1 MSAKSNPNPSVLA
14 TLSEDQ
20 QQQLLA
26 WLEEYPAAE
35 VLLKV
40 GAPPPDGFGLKTH
53 ITSLRRFYAQMRAA
67 QEPENI
73 DIAALLAD
81 KARHHSGSLDL
92 GTAWAI
98 KERAFQLAIA
108 PQLDAEHFKTVA
120 RWVLRL
126 ENQKQRA
133 AEINLEE
140 RRLALE
146 QKKFEFNAAREALSH
161 LADLET
167 ILNDNQKD
175 DEDKIRAARD
185 AVFGASPDA
194 PK

>member
-1 MSAKSNPNPSVLA
+1 L
-14 TLSEDQ
+14 
-20 QQQLLA
+20 
-26 WLEEYPAAE
+26 
-35 VLLKV
+35 
-40 GAPPPDGFGLKTH
+40 
-53 ITSLRRFYAQMRAA
+53 
-67 QEPENI
+67 

-81 KARHHSGSLDL
+81 TAQRHSGAVDL
-92 GTAWAI
+92 GTVWAI

-108 PQLDAEHFKTVA
+108 PQIDPARFATVA

-146 QKKFEFNAAREALSH
+146 QKKFEFNAAREVLNH
-161 LADLET
+161 LADLQV
-167 ILNDNQKD
+167 ILDDNQKD

-185 AVFGASPDA
+185 KVFGAPPAA
-194 PK
+194 PSVQNPKPEF